1 MNDLPLSLTDLRAL
15 TLIVSHRSFRKAADE
30 LGLSASTLSHLM
42 RTLEARLGV
51 RLLNRTTRSVSP
63 TGAGER
69 LLSRLGPVLR
79 EFALAVDEVN
89 KYRDLPSGILR
100 INASDQAARV
110 LMESALPKFLARY
123 PQMSVDLVTDGR
135 LVDIVANGF
144 DAGIRLGE
152 SIPQDMVAVPIG
164 PDIRFI
170 TVASPNYLEKHSSPL
185 TPDDLLRHQCI
196 GIRMPSGKPYR
207 WEFEKHGQS
216 FIIDPKGQLTLDN
229 PEIMAKAAISGLGIA
244 YVPERVVSRSLVEA
258 QLVKVLEDWCPSIP
272 GLFLYYPGHRHIPS
286 GLQAFIEVLRDCTT
300 ANLESNDS

>member
-1 MNDLPLSLTDLRAL
+1 MNELPLSLTDVRAL
-15 TLIVSHRSFRKAADE
+15 TLIVAHRSFRKAADE

-42 RTLEARLGV
+42 KALEARLGV

-63 TGAGER
+63 TAAAER
-69 LLSRLGPVLR
+69 LLRRLNPVLR

-89 KYRDLPSGILR
+89 EYRDLPTGTLR

-110 LMESALPKFLARY
+110 LMESALPTYLRRF

-152 SIPQDMVAVPIG
+152 SIPQDMIAVPIG
-164 PDIRFI
+164 PQMRFI
-170 TVASPNYLEKHSSPL
+170 TVASPEYFETHPY
-185 TPDDLLRHQCI
+185 PVIPADLLRHQCI

-207 WEFEKHGQS
+207 WEFEKHGQLRV
-216 FIIDPKGQLTLDN
+216 IDPSAQLTLDS
-229 PEIMAKAAISGLGIA
+229 PEIMGEAAIAGLGIA
-244 YVPERVVSRSLVEA
+244 YVPERVAARYLADSQLVE
-258 QLVKVLEDWCPSIP
+258 VLEDWCPPIP

-286 GLQAFIEVLRDCTT
+286 GLQAFIEVLRECT
-300 ANLESNDS
+300 AGDAQSNDA

>member
-1 MNDLPLSLTDLRAL
+1 MNELPLSLTDVRAL
-15 TLIVSHRSFRKAADE
+15 ALIVAHRSFRKAADE

-63 TGAGER
+63 TPAGER
-69 LLSRLGPVLR
+69 LLGRLKPVLR

-89 KYRDLPSGILR
+89 EYRDLPSGTLR

-110 LMESALPKFLARY
+110 LMEGALPIFLQRF

-135 LVDIVANGF
+135 FVDIVANGF

-152 SIPQDMVAVPIG
+152 SIPQDMIAVPIG
-164 PDIRFI
+164 PQIRFI
-170 TVASPNYLEKHSSPL
+170 TVASPDYLRTRSLPL
-185 TPDDLLRHQCI
+185 TPDDLLGHQCI

-216 FIIDPKGQLTLDN
+216 RTIDPVCQLTLDS
-229 PEIMAKAAISGLGIA
+229 PEIMAEAAISGLGIA
-244 YVPERVVSRSLVEA
+244 YVLERVASRALADSRL
-258 QLVKVLEDWCPSIP
+258 LKVLEDWCPPIP

-286 GLQAFIEVLRDCTT
+286 GLQAFIEVLREPATGE
-300 ANLESNDS
+300 AESNDT

>member
-1 MNDLPLSLTDLRAL
+1 MNELPLSLTDIRAL
-15 TLIVSHRSFRKAADE
+15 GLIVAHRSFRKAADE

-42 RTLEARLGV
+42 KTLEARLGI
-51 RLLNRTTRSVSP
+51 RLLNRTTRSVSA
-63 TGAGER
+63 TAAGER
-69 LLSRLGPVLR
+69 LLSRLNPVLR

-89 KYRDLPSGILR
+89 EYRDLPSGMLR

-110 LMESALPKFLARY
+110 LMESALPTFLQRF

-152 SIPQDMVAVPIG
+152 SIPQDMIAVPIG
-164 PDIRFI
+164 PDMRFI
-170 TVASPNYLEKHSSPL
+170 TVASPGYLNTHSCPS
-185 TPDDLLRHQCI
+185 TPDDLPRHQCI

-216 FIIDPKGQLTLDN
+216 LVIDPSGQLTLDN
-229 PEIMAKAAISGLGIA
+229 PEIMAEAAIIGLGIA
-244 YVPERVVSRSLVEA
+244 YVPERVVTRSLAEGR
-258 QLVKVLEDWCPSIP
+258 LVKVLEDWCPPIP

-286 GLQAFIEVLRDCTT
+286 GLQAFIEVLRECNMN
-300 ANLESNDS
+300 AARF